1 MTVYV
6 DNALIPAT
14 VGRTR
19 SRWCHL
25 TADTQEELH
34 AFAARVGMRREW
46 FQTCKRRCGREGD
59 PCIHWHYD
67 LTTSRRARAVSLGAV
82 EIDMNVM
89 GEILRGRRA
98 VLRAAE
104 STKDGTA
111 DA

>member
-25 TADTQEELH
+25 TADTKEELH

-46 FQTCKRRCGREGD
+46 FQTCKRRCGREGE
-59 PCIHWHYD
+59 PCVHWHYD
-67 LTTSRRARAVSLGAV
+67 LTSPRRARAVSLGAV
-82 EIDMNVM
+82 EIDMREM
-89 GEILRGRRA
+89 GRICSERRQALR
-98 VLRAAE
+98 AE
-104 STKDGTA
+104 STKDGTE
-111 DA
+111 